1 MMHVRS
7 SPVCLVLGARGF
19 IGSHL
24 TDALLAQGA
33 HVRAFDRPGIQT
45 VKGVVEDKR
54 AGLTVLEGDLVSTKD
69 IEAALEG
76 VDVCYHL
83 VSTTLP
89 RSSNLDPAYD
99 IETNLLGTLRLLDA
113 AVRQK
118 VQHVVFTSSGG
129 TVYGNPQVTPIAEDH
144 PTDPTCSYGIM
155 KLAVE
160 KYLALYQQL
169 HGLRSTVL
177 RLANPYGERQR
188 IESSQGAVG
197 VFLGKVLR
205 GEVIDIWGDGTVVRD
220 YLHISDVVRALLFP
234 LQYMSASTHSALGTQ
249 VFNIGSGQGQSI
261 NNLIETIAHV
271 TGCHPEVNYLPGR
284 GFDVPVNVLDISKV
298 QKHLGWVPNVSLN
311 DGLARTW
318 AWMQAEYAEKK

>member
-1 MMHVRS
+1 MQNS
-7 SPVCLVLGARGF
+7 ITNTAAPTCLVLGARGF

-24 TDALLAQGA
+24 TDALLAHGA

-45 VKGVVEDKR
+45 VKGAVEDKR
-54 AGLTVLEGDLVSTKD
+54 PGLTVLEGDLVSTKD

-118 VQHVVFTSSGG
+118 IKHVVFTSSGG
-129 TVYGNPQVTPIAEDH
+129 TVYGNPIATPIAETH
-144 PTDPTCSYGIM
+144 PTEPTCSYGIM
-155 KLAVE
+155 KLAIE

-169 HGLRSTVL
+169 HGLGSTVF

-188 IESSQGAVG
+188 IEASQGAVG

-205 GEVIDIWGDGTVVRD
+205 QETIDIWGDGSIVRD
-220 YLHISDVVRALLFP
+220 YLHISDVISALLLP
-234 LQYMSASTHSALGTQ
+234 TIKPPTSHGMH

-261 NNLIETIAHV
+261 NELIDTIRAV
-271 TGCHPEVNYLPGR
+271 TGQTTDVRYLPGR
-284 GFDVPVNVLDISKV
+284 GFDVPVNVLDISRAKTV
-298 QKHLGWVPNVSLN
+298 WDWQPHITLKAGI
-311 DGLARTW
+311 ARTW
-318 AWMQAEYAEKK
+318 QWMQTEYMDKR

>member
-1 MMHVRS
+1 MTHPLPLS
-7 SPVCLVLGARGF
+7 STPNFLVLGARGF

-24 TDALLAQGA
+24 TDALLAAGA
-33 HVRAFDRPGIQT
+33 RVRAFDRPGVQT
-45 VKGVVEDKR
+45 VKGVAEDR
-54 AGLTVLEGDLVSTKD
+54 RPGLTTLEGDLVSTKD

-118 VQHVVFTSSGG
+118 VKRIVFTSSGG
-129 TVYGNPQVTPIAEDH
+129 TVYGNPTNTPINEAH
-144 PTDPTCSYGIM
+144 PTNPTCSYGIM
-155 KLAVE
+155 KLAIE

-169 HGLRSTVL
+169 HGLQCTVL

-188 IESSQGAVG
+188 IEASQGAVG

-205 GEVIDIWGDGTVVRD
+205 NEPIEIWGDGSVVRD
-220 YLHISDVVRALLFP
+220 YLHISDVIRALLLP
-234 LQYMSASTHSALGTQ
+234 VGSNTSSTSK
-249 VFNIGSGQGQSI
+249 VFNIGSGKGCSI
-261 NNLIETIAHV
+261 NDLIHTISVV
-271 TGCHPEVNYLPGR
+271 TDRQPKVKYLPGR
-284 GFDVPVNVLDISKV
+284 GFDVPVNVLDISKAKE
-298 QKHLGWVPNVSLN
+298 QLN
-311 DGLARTW
+311 WEPFIGLHEGIANTW
-318 AWMQAEYAEKK
+318 RWMQAEYIEKQ